1 MERMA
6 VGFVAAKGEKVKR
19 AKGISSSANNAY
31 GRRISLLRLLDLIV
45 SPIFILSRKKVL
57 RKSYYPLRSSSFLY
71 SPLLSREFLRMNLAT
86 EIAAFDG
93 WTSLRTSRQSLSF
106 HFVRLDRSNRE
117 RDSFRQTGHVKYDV
131 KTANFRLIRPPLLDT
146 RCLPSVD
153 WLSRNKGHCWW
164 VVDNSDD
171 VTHE

>member
-57 RKSYYPLRSSSFLY
+57 RKSYSILFVSLFPPPFSWIFTNE
-71 SPLLSREFLRMNLAT
+71 SRDRDCGIRWMNELKNESAKS
-86 EIAAFDG
+86 I
-93 WTSLRTSRQSLSF
+93 LSF
-106 HFVRLDRSNRE
+106 RSPRSIQPGERFVS
-117 RDSFRQTGHVKYDV
+117 GHVKYDV

>member
-1 MERMA
+1 M
-6 VGFVAAKGEKVKR
+6 KR

-57 RKSYYPLRSSSFLY
+57 RKSYYSLRSSSFLY

-93 WTSLRTSRQSLSF
+93 
-106 HFVRLDRSNRE
+106 
-117 RDSFRQTGHVKYDV
+117 
-131 KTANFRLIRPPLLDT
+131 
-146 RCLPSVD
+146 
-153 WLSRNKGHCWW
+153 
-164 VVDNSDD
+164 
-171 VTHE
+171 